1 VAPVCAWREYLQEE
15 ETLMLNYELLPG
27 RKVLIVEPQAALEAA
42 DFKRLV
48 QAVDPF
54 IEQAGGLN
62 GLMIYSDSF
71 PGWDDFQAL
80 VSHIRFI
87 SNHHQAIRRVAFVTD
102 SAVLTLLPRMAS
114 HFVAAEVRHFR
125 HADREA
131 ALDWLSGEQ
140 GSA

>member
-1 VAPVCAWREYLQEE
+1 
-15 ETLMLNYELLPG
+15 MLDYELLPD

-42 DFKRLV
+42 DFERLV

-54 IEQAGGLN
+54 IERAGELN
-62 GLMIYSDSF
+62 GLMIYSNSF

-87 SNHHQAIRRVAFVTD
+87 SNHHQAICRVAFVTD
-102 SAVLTLLPRMAS
+102 SAVLMMLPRIAS

-125 HADREA
+125 HADRDA
-131 ALDWLSGEQ
+131 ALDWLSGECD
-140 GSA
+140 GP

>member
-1 VAPVCAWREYLQEE
+1 
-15 ETLMLNYELLPG
+15 MLNYELLPG

-42 DFKRLV
+42 DFERLV

-54 IEQAGGLN
+54 IERSGGLN

-71 PGWDDFQAL
+71 PGWDDFHAL

-102 SAVLTLLPRMAS
+102 SAVLTLLPRIAS
-114 HFVAAEVRHFR
+114 HFVAAEVRHFH
-125 HADREA
+125 HADRDT
-131 ALDWLSGEQ
+131 ALDWLAGEPD
-140 GSA
+140 AV

>member
-1 VAPVCAWREYLQEE
+1 
-15 ETLMLNYELLPG
+15 MLNYELLSE

-42 DFKRLV
+42 DFERLV

-54 IEQAGGLN
+54 IEKSGGLN

-71 PGWDDFQAL
+71 PGWDDFHAL

-87 SNHHQAIRRVAFVTD
+87 SDHHQAIRRVAFVTD
-102 SAVLTLLPRMAS
+102 STVLTLLPRLAS
-114 HFVAAEVRHFR
+114 HFVAAEVRHFH

-131 ALDWLSGEQ
+131 ALDWLAGEEP
-140 GSA
+140 GAV